1 MASYLVDRNMPG
13 VNTQEYMGKE
23 YEVEYEGHKYKLKP
37 LKVWVLQPR
46 GGRKGIVIGLFQL
59 PNGKKIRKA
68 IGKIE

>member
-1 MASYLVDRNMPG
+1 
-13 VNTQEYMGKE
+13 MGKE

-46 GGRKGIVIGLFQL
+46 GRKGIVIGLFQL